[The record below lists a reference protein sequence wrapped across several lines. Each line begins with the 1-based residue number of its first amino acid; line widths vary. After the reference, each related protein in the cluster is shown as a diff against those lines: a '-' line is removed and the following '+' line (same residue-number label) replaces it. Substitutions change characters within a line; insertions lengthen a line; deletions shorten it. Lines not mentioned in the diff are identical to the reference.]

1 MRISASHPIIDEGW
15 FMGVVE
21 DVSVAYMD
29 AQVTTAS
36 YARYVSTMSAD
47 IDATPANNRRGVLY
61 EAPNIGALS
70 AAQRKAL
77 AQVLEQR
84 REKLSRITA
93 GYALVTPSAAVRGML
108 TAIFWLAPPPY
119 EHKVSATPRDAFSW
133 LAERVPGLD
142 PARAERGYEALR
154 GRCLEEMKRG
164 AGRR

>member
-1 MRISASHPIIDEGW
+1 MRIIKSRPVIDEGW

-29 AQVTTAS
+29 AQVTAES
-36 YARYVSTMSAD
+36 YARYVSAMSAD
-47 IDATPANNRRGVLY
+47 IDATPAASRRGVLY
-61 EAPNIGALS
+61 EAPNISSLS

-84 REKLSRITA
+84 REKLSSITA

-119 EHKVSATPRDAFSW
+119 DYRVSATPRDAFNW
-133 LAERVPGLD
+133 LAERVSGLD
-142 PARAERGYEALR
+142 PARAEQAYEALR
-154 GRCLEEMKRG
+154 ARCLEEMRRG
-164 AGRR
+164 ARR